1 MKSIFNLICLAIV
14 ILASHYASANQNE
27 FKINAEIID
36 YDPSKKIISL
46 DGAISM
52 TSDDFQ
58 ISGVTATISMNEEV
72 ISIEGN
78 PARINL
84 ENPEKIFGEAKQIKY
99 TPAKEI
105 SLVGEAV
112 LRTKDG
118 ELKSKKYSTSLE
130 VLIDGKHSHVMRK
143 NFH

>member
-1 MKSIFNLICLAIV
+1 MKSVSNLVCLTIV
-14 ILASHYASANQNE
+14 ILASHYAGANQNE

-58 ISGVTATISMNEEV
+58 ISGTTATISMNEEV

-99 TPAKEI
+99 TSAKEI

-112 LRTKDG
+112 LRTTDG
-118 ELKSKKYSTSLE
+118 ELKSKKILYQLGGS
-130 VLIDGKHSHVMRK
+130 
-143 NFH
+143 N